1 MKIKKFVML
10 VASFV
15 LSAACIFGAA
25 CTPAGSGTGGT
36 GGGNTQQGDTGNE
49 NDDDKTET
57 GDTDGETDKD
67 DGTEPETPVTPN
79 PDPGEGDGQEDED
92 DPTVTPT
99 PDPGEDDEEE
109 DPPVTPTPDPG
120 EDDEE
125 NPPVEV
131 SETLTFGQA
140 ANESAA
146 FEWTDSSA
154 SQATVMY
161 RLNGTTSYTAV
172 DEELIRQISATT
184 ARVDVLGL
192 KGNSSYDFRIE
203 TSDKE
208 IIEIADVHISAYDR
222 SGYAHFGATSGV
234 GAYSNDGTLKSGAQ
248 VIYVTEET
256 KNTVTAKFGNK
267 TYTGIG
273 EIMSNLSEAG
283 NPVAIR
289 VIGTISAATWNSL
302 TGSQN
307 TQKMNQL
314 MEYMHSNGL
323 DEIYQDDLI
332 KLGYNTLNTS
342 VYSELEGLSSKIN
355 YDEKTND
362 GKLEQELD
370 SAYNN
375 CIINKAENVT
385 LEGVGEDAQFFQWG
399 LTWKNGNSIEVRN
412 ITFDDYTED
421 ACSFEGSS
429 VKYKSGESYSAE
441 SFDSTRLWIHN
452 NTFNRG
458 MNYWDV
464 TAEQDKHDGDGAT
477 DFKYNAYVTLSYNH
491 YYNNHKTGLIGGDD
505 DQLTANVTFHH
516 NWYEDCESRLP
527 LGRQANMHMYNN
539 YYDGTSNQNMSL
551 RAGAYAFIENCY
563 FDNAKNPIL
572 AVGYSGKSGLKD
584 KYGVAKVYNCEFEG
598 IDVSSNYTHG
608 NSLDKYGLVKKVTDR
623 TEKVANVNVFNQ
635 NFDTDA
641 NAFYYADGESDVEIM
656 HATSEV
662 STVVPQL
669 AGTLHRDSNIDG
681 GTSRPGDTEEN
692 PSTPGGDTDDE
703 EQEQPAQPVTYTA
716 TVSGGQIVLSAN
728 AGSNFACVGG
738 VDPTESDATKFSM
751 DDTRMNLRGNS
762 AYVQITVSVKA
773 GQEVKLVANVA
784 SGSKDPTG
792 IKLEAVNVADTT
804 EQTAPLTVQNEYKD
818 CEFVYEAAEDGTV
831 VITIRRSASKTVYVK
846 SITVTVS

>member
-10 VASFV
+10 VASFI

-49 NDDDKTET
+49 DDDDKTED
-57 GDTDGETDKD
+57 GDTDGESDKD

-161 RLNGTTSYTAV
+161 RLSGTTAYTAV

-256 KNTVTAKFGNK
+256 KNTVTATINGKEYEGLV
-267 TYTGIG
+267 
-273 EIMSNLSEAG
+273 EILQNARRTSN
-283 NPVAIR
+283 PIDIR
-289 VIGTISAATWNSL
+289 IIGTISAATWNQIDYNADNKYNSNNKLSPGNVIGANGEALPQKNLTQEEIISGGYNSL
-302 TGSQN
+302 NTKTYSQ
-307 TQKMNQL
+307 L
-314 MEYMHSNGL
+314 NGL
-323 DEIYQDDLI
+323 TNRI
-332 KLGYNTLNTS
+332 KFD
-342 VYSELEGLSSKIN
+342 SSKN
-355 YDEKTND
+355 EF
-362 GKLEQELD
+362 D
-370 SAYNN
+370 SYYNM
-375 CIINKAENVT
+375 CDISDAENVT
-385 LEGVGEDAQFFQWG
+385 VEGVGEDAEIFQWG
-399 LTWKNGNSIEVRN
+399 FTWKNCSSIEVRN
-412 ITFDDYTED
+412 LAFDDYTED
-421 ACSFEGSS
+421 ACSFEASTNATTLG
-429 VKYKSGESYSAE
+429 G
-441 SFDSTRLWIHN
+441 FDSQRIWVHHN
-452 NTFNRG
+452 TVNEG
-458 MNYWDV
+458 INYWDV
-464 TAEQDKHDGDGAT
+464 CSEQDKHDGDGGT
-477 DFKYNAYVTLSYNH
+477 DFKRAEYITVSYNH
-491 YYNNHKTGLIGGDD
+491 YVGCHKTGLVGGGDD
-505 DQLTANVTFHH
+505 HTTASITFHH
-516 NWYEDCESRLP
+516 NWYENCKSRLP

-539 YYDGTSNQNMSL
+539 YYDGSTSENMSL

-563 FDNAKNPIL
+563 FDNAKNPITTKN
-572 AVGYSGKSGLKD
+572 GDD
-584 KYGVAKVYNCEFEG
+584 KRGVAKVYNCTFAGESVDTDNNNVT
-598 IDVSSNYTHG
+598 IVSSRTQTVDND
-608 NSLDKYGLVKKVTDR
+608 NIFDK
-623 TEKVANVNVFNQ
+623 
-635 NFDTDA
+635 NFDT
-641 NAFYYADGESDVEIM
+641 NSSTFYYANGQSDVEIM
-656 HATSEV
+656 HKTSEV
-662 STVVPQL
+662 PTVVPQL

-681 GTSRPGDTEEN
+681 GTSQPGGTEEN

-703 EQEQPAQPVTYTA
+703 EQEQPTEPSVQKELFKAEDLKGNIANGDIIYDGENISVQFTENKA
-716 TVSGGQIVLSAN
+716 TLTTLNYSDGVSEA
-728 AGSNFACVGG
+728 
-738 VDPTESDATKFSM
+738 
-751 DDTRMNLRGNS
+751 
-762 AYVQITVSVKA
+762 
-773 GQEVKLVANVA
+773 VANDG
-784 SGSKDPTG
+784 SGLTFSKMILPNGSTCNY
-792 IKLEAVNVADTT
+792 II
-804 EQTAPLTVQNEYKD
+804 TAN
-818 CEFVYEAAEDGTV
+818 
-831 VITIRRSASKTVYVK
+831 K
-846 SITVTVS
+846 SCTVTVYYTCTDKSWANSSTYGKSGILMVNGTLINEDSATAGNKLSGTAYAYTFTVTAGQTYTLSSSSNRLVLFGISSS

>member
-49 NDDDKTET
+49 DDDDKTED

-109 DPPVTPTPDPG
+109 DPPVTPNPDPGEGDGQEDEDDPTVTPTPDPG

-161 RLNGTTSYTAV
+161 RLSGTTSYTAV

-208 IIEIADVHISAYDR
+208 IIEIADVQISAYDR

-256 KNTVTAKFGNK
+256 KNTVTATINGKEYEGLV
-267 TYTGIG
+267 
-273 EIMSNLSEAG
+273 EILQNARRTSNPI
-283 NPVAIR
+283 NIR
-289 VIGTISAATWNSL
+289 IIGTISAATWNGIEYNANTLSPEDVKGVNGEALPQKNLTQEEIISGGYNSL
-302 TGSQN
+302 NTKTYSQ
-307 TQKMNQL
+307 L
-314 MEYMHSNGL
+314 NGL
-323 DEIYQDDLI
+323 TNRI
-332 KLGYNTLNTS
+332 KFD
-342 VYSELEGLSSKIN
+342 SSKN
-355 YDEKTND
+355 EF
-362 GKLEQELD
+362 D
-370 SAYNN
+370 SYYNM
-375 CIINKAENVT
+375 CDISDAENVT
-385 LEGVGEDAQFFQWG
+385 VEGVGEDAEIFQWG
-399 LTWKNGNSIEVRN
+399 FTWKNCSSIEVRN
-412 ITFDDYTED
+412 LTFDDYTED
-421 ACSFEGSS
+421 ACSFEGSGNS
-429 VKYKSGESYSAE
+429 DTIDGFSSQRIWVH
-441 SFDSTRLWIHN
+441 HN
-452 NTFNRG
+452 AINEG
-458 MNYWDV
+458 INYWDV
-464 TAEQDKHDGDGAT
+464 CSEQDKHEGDGGT
-477 DFKYNAYVTLSYNH
+477 DFKYNSYVTLSYNH
-491 YYNNHKTGLIGGDD
+491 YYKCHKTGLVGGSDS
-505 DQLTANVTFHH
+505 QRTASITFHH
-516 NWYEDCESRLP
+516 NWYEDCGSRLP

-539 YYDGTSNQNMSL
+539 YYDGSTSENMSL

-563 FDNAKNPIL
+563 FDNAKNPITTQDG
-572 AVGYSGKSGLKD
+572 AGLK
-584 KYGVAKVYNCEFEG
+584 GVAKVYNCTFAGESVDTDNNNVT
-598 IDVSSNYTHG
+598 IVSSRTQTVDND
-608 NSLDKYGLVKKVTDR
+608 NIFDK
-623 TEKVANVNVFNQ
+623 
-635 NFDTDA
+635 NFDSNSST
-641 NAFYYADGESDVEIM
+641 FYYADGESDVEIM

-662 STVVPQL
+662 PTVVPQL
-669 AGTLHRDSNIDG
+669 AGTLHRDSNIEG

-728 AGSNFACVGG
+728 AGNNFACVGG